1 MTGLEDIIPA
11 ITGYGG
17 WWRLLIGAGVAVA
30 VFVLGRLVLTVVFRL
45 LRVRK
50 VAITTTLF
58 LVVAAVR
65 VFLAVMEVDPAHKGV
80 SLVNGLVFVFGVY
93 LFLRILED
101 VFIGRRIRT
110 DEKFEFPIIIRDV
123 IRLVLLVLI
132 VLFALKA
139 FLGFE
144 PTALIATSTVV
155 AAVIGFA
162 MQEVLS
168 NLIAGVALQIG
179 KPFDVGHWVELAG
192 QEGVVVEVSWRSTTI
207 RTFENNYVTLPN
219 SNIAKSEIFNF
230 SVPTK
235 LVQRTL
241 KIGVNYGTP
250 PNKVK
255 SVLLNAAREAEGVR
269 EKPAPTCRLIDYG
282 DFAITYRLRFW
293 IGDYKDYRVIEDN
306 VMTNVWYNF
315 KRAGIQIPFPIRTVE
330 MTEVNREA
338 EAEKEVAERRDRA
351 LTVFEGID
359 IFKPLSKKMLES
371 LAGAAE
377 IRVYGTGEIILRQGD
392 AGDELFI
399 VESGQVGMTVRKDSR
414 VTFSKDRGAGYLF
427 GEMSLLTGEPRT
439 ATVKALEDTE
449 TVVIGKDAFD
459 EIIKAD
465 PTVVEKLSEVIERRR
480 KQVAEGKPIDEEV
493 LPEQLEEDDETVL
506 DKIKGFFNLG

>member
-1 MTGLEDIIPA
+1 MTGIEGIIDA
-11 ITGYGG
+11 VTGYDG
-17 WWRLLIGAGVAVA
+17 WWRLLIGAGVALA
-30 VFVLGRLVLTVVFRL
+30 IFVLGRLLLSLVFRL
-45 LRVRK
+45 FRVQK

-58 LVVAAVR
+58 LAAAAVR
-65 VFLAVMEVDPAHKGV
+65 IFLAVMEVDSSHTGV

-93 LFLRILED
+93 LFLRVLED

-241 KIGVNYGTP
+241 SVGVNYRTP

-255 SVLLNAAREAEGVR
+255 SVLLHAAREAEGVR
-269 EKPAPTCRLIDYG
+269 EKPAPTCRLADYG

-315 KRAGIQIPFPIRTVE
+315 KREGIQIPFPIRTVE
-330 MTEVNREA
+330 MTEVDREA
-338 EAEKEVAERRDRA
+338 EAEKEAAERRARA
-351 LTVFEGID
+351 LAVFKGID
-359 IFKPLSKKMLES
+359 IFSPLSKKALES

-399 VESGQVGMTVRKDSR
+399 VESGQVGMTVRKDGR
-414 VTFSKDRGAGYLF
+414 VTFSKDRGGGYLF

-439 ATVKALEDTE
+439 ATIKALEDTE

-459 EIIKAD
+459 AIIKAD

-480 KQVAEGKPIDEEV
+480 KQLIEGKPADEDV
-493 LPEQLEEDDETVL
+493 PPEKAEDEETVL
-506 DKIKGFFNLG
+506 DRIKGFFNLG

>member
-1 MTGLEDIIPA
+1 MSGIEGILDAVI
-11 ITGYGG
+11 GYDG
-17 WWRLLIGAGVAVA
+17 WLRLLIAIGSAGA
-30 VFVLGRLVLTVVFRL
+30 VFVVGRLLFALLFRL

-50 VAITTTLF
+50 VTITTTLF
-58 LVVAAVR
+58 LLFAATR
-65 VFLAVMEVDPAHKGV
+65 VFLALMEVDPAHTGV
-80 SLVNGLVFVFGVY
+80 NIVNGLVFIFGV
-93 LFLRILED
+93 FLLLRVLED

-110 DEKFEFPIIIRDV
+110 DEKFEFPVIIRDV
-123 IRLVLLVLI
+123 IRLILLVLI

-192 QEGVVVEVSWRSTTI
+192 QEGVVVEVNWRSTTI

-241 KIGVNYGTP
+241 SIGVNYQTP

-255 SVLLNAAREAEGVR
+255 NVLLNAAREAEGVR

-293 IGDYKDYRVIEDN
+293 ISDYKDYRVIEDN
-306 VMTNVWYNF
+306 VMTNVWYHF
-315 KRAGIQIPFPIRTVE
+315 KREGIQIPFPIRTVE
-330 MTEVNREA
+330 MTEVDRAA
-338 EAEKEVAERRDRA
+338 EAEKETAERRA
-351 LTVFEGID
+351 TAQAVFKGVD
-359 IFKPLSKKMLES
+359 IFSPLSKKELES
-371 LAGAAE
+371 LAAASE
-377 IRVYGTGEIILRQGD
+377 IRVYGAGETVLRQGD
-392 AGDELFI
+392 AGEELFI
-399 VESGQVGMTVRKDSR
+399 VESGRLKITVQDGGR
-414 VTFSKDRGAGYLF
+414 VIFSKERGPGYLF
-427 GEMSLLTGEPRT
+427 GEMALLTGEPRT
-439 ATVKALEDTE
+439 ATIEALVDTE
-449 TVVIGKDAFD
+449 TVVIGKKAFE
-459 EIIKAD
+459 EIVQGD
-465 PTVVEKLSEVIERRR
+465 PTVVEKLGDVIEKRR
-480 KQVAEGKPIDEEV
+480 KAIAEGKEPEEPTPAV
-493 LPEQLEEDDETVL
+493 AETEEEESVL
-506 DKIKGFFNLG
+506 DKIRDFFNL